1 MSNEQKIWK
10 YSYWLDDDHLAQL
23 KQQMR
28 EEGVEMVCAQYSPC
42 EVLKGEIGY
51 AEPHVWPV
59 LCSPDA
65 TPWYRESRFNGKN
78 LVVSSFALK
87 GAYAPFLETSITP
100 VPFAPPLMP
109 DQQGREALS
118 EDRVYLSREPAAW
131 QSFPAEWSEE
141 MVKGFARMTGN
152 PAITFP
158 DILIRWTSVHA
169 NFVSPRFRADETY
182 FGAPYSVEE
191 TRFISTC
198 CVELFNLLDS
208 QEKALLVR
216 PCIGAVMADVARQ
229 DQYYLV
235 VLHRNMEKNST
246 S

>member
-23 KQQMR
+23 KQQMQA
-28 EEGVEMVCAQYSPC
+28 EGVEMVCAQYSPC
-42 EVLKGEIGY
+42 EVLKDKIGY
-51 AEPHVWPV
+51 AAPHVWPV

-78 LVVSSFALK
+78 LVASSFALTGEFK
-87 GAYAPFLETSITP
+87 PFLETTITP
-100 VPFAPPLMP
+100 VVFEPPLMP
-109 DQQGREALS
+109 DQQGREDLS
-118 EDRVYLSREPAAW
+118 EDREYLRREPAAW
-131 QSFPAEWSEE
+131 NDFPAEWSEE

-152 PAITFP
+152 PEITFQ
-158 DILIRWTSVHA
+158 DILIRWTAVHA
-169 NFVSPRFRADETY
+169 NFINPRFRADERY
-182 FGAPYSVEE
+182 CGAPYSVEE

-216 PCIGAVMADVARQ
+216 PCIGAVMVDVARQ

-235 VLHRNMEKNST
+235 MLHRNREKKSNR
-246 S
+246 

>member
-1 MSNEQKIWK
+1 MNDVQNVWK
-10 YSYWLDDDHLAQL
+10 YIYWLDDDHLSML
-23 KQQMR
+23 RQQMQ
-28 EEGVEMVCAQYSPC
+28 EGGIEMARAEYSPC
-42 EVLKGEIGY
+42 AALQGGIGY

-78 LVVSSFALK
+78 LVASSFALT
-87 GAYAPFLETSITP
+87 GACAACLETTITP
-100 VPFAPPLMP
+100 VAFEPPLLP
-109 DQQGREALS
+109 DRQGREELA

-131 QSFPAEWSEE
+131 SYFPAEWSEE
-141 MVKGFARMTGN
+141 MVKGFARMTGR
-152 PAITFP
+152 PEITFQ
-158 DILIRWTSVHA
+158 DILIRWTAVHS
-169 NFVSPRFRADETY
+169 NFTNPRFRADERY
-182 FGAPYSVEE
+182 FGAPYSVDE

-235 VLHRNMEKNST
+235 MLHRNMEQK
-246 S
+246 

>member
-1 MSNEQKIWK
+1 MNDVQKVWK
-10 YSYWLDDDHLAQL
+10 YVYWLDDRRLAL
-23 KQQMR
+23 LRKQVQ
-28 EEGVEMVCAQYSPC
+28 EQGIEMVRAEYSPC
-42 EVLKGEIGY
+42 AALKGDIGY
-51 AEPHVWPV
+51 AEPQVWPI

-78 LVVSSFALK
+78 LVVSSFALT
-87 GAYAPFLETSITP
+87 GDLAAFLETTITP
-100 VPFAPPLMP
+100 VVFEPPLMP
-109 DQQGREALS
+109 DRQGREELA

-131 QSFPAEWSEE
+131 NDFPAEWSEE
-141 MVKGFARMTGN
+141 MVKGFAHMTGN
-152 PAITFP
+152 PEITFE
-158 DILIRWTSVHA
+158 DILIRWTAVHA
-169 NFVSPRFRADETY
+169 NFISPRFRAGERY

-208 QEKALLVR
+208 KEKALLVR

-235 VLHRNMEKNST
+235 TLHGNRDVR
-246 S
+246 

>member
-1 MSNEQKIWK
+1 MSSPEKVWK
-10 YSYWLDDDHLAQL
+10 YIYWLDNECLERL
-23 KQQMR
+23 KGQMQVQ
-28 EEGVEMVCAQYSPC
+28 GVGMERAEYSPC
-42 EVLKGEIGY
+42 AALKGEIGY

-78 LVVSSFALK
+78 LVASSFALPDEYV
-87 GAYAPFLETSITP
+87 AFLETTITP
-100 VPFAPPLMP
+100 VAFQPPVMP
-109 DQQGREALS
+109 DRQGREDLA

-131 QSFPAEWSEE
+131 KDFPAEWADE

-152 PAITFP
+152 PEITFQ
-158 DILIRWTSVHA
+158 DILIRWTAVHA
-169 NFVSPRFRADETY
+169 NFTNPRYRADEGY
-182 FGAPYSVEE
+182 DNAPYSTDE

-208 QEKALLVR
+208 QEKTLLVR

-235 VLHRNMEKNST
+235 RPQRNSEKK
-246 S
+246 